1 MTRRVESSGAVMSFL
16 HCTRSALNIWQM
28 QSRVRIET
36 SALLLQACSGC
47 GFARWKNT
55 AANGGRSMGY
65 QFSNTGWRQLVVGV
79 LAGTGAVLVYGLHRQ
94 QVQQAEP
101 KTTTELTSQTVSAL
115 GNEVKPTNSIYT
127 RQDVAKHKSLA
138 DGVWVT
144 YKTSVYDITK
154 FVDLHPGGDKIMLA
168 AGGAIEP
175 FWAMYAVHN
184 QEHVYSILEEY
195 RIGELSPE
203 DQKQAIM
210 DVDDPYG
217 NEPLRHPVLK
227 VNSLKPFNAEPPV
240 ELLSE
245 NYITPNEIFF
255 KRNHLPVPEVDPKTY
270 RLQVIGEGL
279 KSIQLTLDD
288 LKTKFPKHTIT
299 ATLQCAGN
307 RRSEMNAVRQVKGLN
322 WGMAAIGNATWRGV
336 KLSDVLKYAGLPE
349 NTNAKHVQFEGLDK
363 DLTGIPYGASISIR
377 KALAK
382 DGDVLLA
389 YEMNGEDLSRDHG
402 FPLRVIVPGVVGAR
416 NVKWLSKIIV
426 SKEES
431 QSHWQVNDYK
441 GFSPS
446 VDWDTVDFS
455 TAPAIQ
461 ELPIQSAITTPCN
474 NDYISADNEEI
485 TVKGYA
491 WSGGGQ
497 EVIRVDVSLD
507 GGKTWKVADLTG
519 EKQDAGQAWAWKLW
533 QLTMPLPKG
542 QKNLEIICKAVDNNY
557 NVQPDTV
564 APIWNLRGVLNNSW
578 SRVKITIKPNSG

>member
-1 MTRRVESSGAVMSFL
+1 MSFL
-16 HCTRSALNIWQM
+16 RCTRSALGIWQIR
-28 QSRVRIET
+28 SRVWVET
-36 SALLLQACSGC
+36 STALSQACSVC
-47 GFARWKNT
+47 SFVRWKNT
-55 AANGGRSMGY
+55 TVNPARGVDY
-65 QFSNTGWRQLVVGV
+65 QFSNTRWRGMVVGL
-79 LAGTGAVLVYGLHRQ
+79 LAGTGAILVYGLCRH
-94 QVQQAEP
+94 QVQQSEP
-101 KTTTELTSQTVSAL
+101 KSIPELTSLSVSAL
-115 GNEVKPTNSIYT
+115 GNDIKSTYPIYT
-127 RQDVAKHKSLA
+127 RQDVAKHKTMA

-144 YKTSVYDITK
+144 YKSGVYDITE
-154 FVDLHPGGDKIMLA
+154 FVGLHPGGNKIMLA
-168 AGGAIEP
+168 AGGGVEP
-175 FWAMYAVHN
+175 FWAMYAVHK
-184 QEHVYSILEEY
+184 QEHVYKMLEEY
-195 RIGELSPE
+195 KIGELSPE
-203 DQKQAIM
+203 DQKLVTS
-210 DVDDPYG
+210 DVNDPYG

-227 VNSLKPFNAEPPV
+227 VNSLKPFNAEPPL
-240 ELLSE
+240 EILSD
-245 NYITPNEIFF
+245 NYLTPNEIFF
-255 KRNHLPVPEVDPKTY
+255 KRNHLPVPEVDPNKF
-270 RLQVIGEGL
+270 RLEIMGEGM

-299 ATLQCAGN
+299 AALQCAGN

-322 WGMAAIGNATWRGV
+322 WGMAAVGNATWRGA

-349 NTNAKHVQFEGLDK
+349 DTNAKHVQFEGLDK
-363 DLTGIPYGASISIR
+363 DESGSPYGASISIR

-431 QSHWQVNDYK
+431 KSHWQVNDYK

-474 NDYISADNEEI
+474 GDYLSVEDDEV

-507 GGKTWKVADLTG
+507 GGKTWQVAELTG
-519 EKQDAGQAWAWKLW
+519 EKQDEGRAWAWKLW
-533 QLTMPLPKG
+533 QLTVPLPKG

-578 SRVKITIKPNSG
+578 SRVKVTIKPSSG

>member
-1 MTRRVESSGAVMSFL
+1 M
-16 HCTRSALNIWQM
+16 W
-28 QSRVRIET
+28 RVRIET
-36 SALLLQACSGC
+36 STLLLQACSGC
-47 GFARWKNT
+47 SFVRWKNT
-55 AANGGRSMGY
+55 AANSGRSMNY
-65 QFSNTGWRQLVVGV
+65 QFSNTRWRRLVAGV

-94 QVQQAEP
+94 QVQQTEP
-101 KTTTELTSQTVSAL
+101 KSITELNSLTVSAL

-127 RQDVAKHKSLA
+127 RQDVAKHKTLA

-144 YKTSVYDITK
+144 YKTGVYDITK

-203 DQKQAIM
+203 DQKRTVG

-227 VNSLKPFNAEPPV
+227 VNSLKPFNAEPPL

-255 KRNHLPVPEVDPKTY
+255 KRNHLPVPDVDPKNY
-270 RLQVIGEGL
+270 CLQIMGEGL

-307 RRSEMNAVRQVKGLN
+307 RRSEMNAVRLVKGLN

-363 DLTGIPYGASISIR
+363 DLSGTPYGASISIR

-474 NDYISADNEEI
+474 NEFISADNEEI

-491 WSGGGQ
+491 WSGGGR

-519 EKQDAGQAWAWKLW
+519 EKQDAGRMWAWKLW
-533 QLTMPLPKG
+533 QLTVPLPKG

-578 SRVKITIKPNSG
+578 SRVKVTINPSSG

>member
-1 MTRRVESSGAVMSFL
+1 MSFL
-16 HCTRSALNIWQM
+16 QCTRSALSIWQI

-36 SALLLQACSGC
+36 CTLLQACSGC
-47 GFARWKNT
+47 SFVRWKNM
-55 AANGGRSMGY
+55 AANSGRSMNY
-65 QFSNTGWRQLVVGV
+65 QFSNTQWRCLVAGV

-94 QVQQAEP
+94 QVQQTEP
-101 KTTTELTSQTVSAL
+101 KSITELNSLTVSAL

-127 RQDVAKHKSLA
+127 RQDVAKHKTLA

-144 YKTSVYDITK
+144 YKTGVYDITK

-195 RIGELSPE
+195 RIGELSLE
-203 DQKQAIM
+203 DQKQTIV

-217 NEPLRHPVLK
+217 NEPPRHPVLK
-227 VNSLKPFNAEPPV
+227 VNSLKPFNAEPPL

-255 KRNHLPVPEVDPKTY
+255 KRNHLPVPDVDPKKY
-270 RLQVIGEGL
+270 RLQIMGEGL
-279 KSIQLTLDD
+279 KSIKLTLDD

-307 RRSEMNAVRQVKGLN
+307 RRSEMNAVHLVKGLN
-322 WGMAAIGNATWRGV
+322 WGMAAIGNATWSGA

-363 DLTGIPYGASISIR
+363 DLSGTPYGASISVH

-416 NVKWLSKIIV
+416 NVKWLSKIVV

-461 ELPIQSAITTPCN
+461 ELPIQSAITTPSN
-474 NDYISADNEEI
+474 NEFISADNGEI

-491 WSGGGQ
+491 WSGGGR
-497 EVIRVDVSLD
+497 EVIRVDISLD

-519 EKQDAGQAWAWKLW
+519 EKQDTGRVWAWKLW
-533 QLTMPLPKG
+533 QLTVPLPKG
-542 QKNLEIICKAVDNNY
+542 QRNLEIICKAVDNNY

-578 SRVKITIKPNSG
+578 SRVTVTIKPSSG